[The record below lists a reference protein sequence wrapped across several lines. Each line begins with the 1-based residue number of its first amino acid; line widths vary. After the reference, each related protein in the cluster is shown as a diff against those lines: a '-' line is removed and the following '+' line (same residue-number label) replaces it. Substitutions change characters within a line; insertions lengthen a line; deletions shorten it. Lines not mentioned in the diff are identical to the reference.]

1 MLNWHCK
8 TFQELTTIELY
19 AIIKARQDVFV
30 IEQNCIYPDL
40 DNLDQHCLHL
50 FAKFSDKQD
59 CVIGAYLR
67 ILPPDL
73 QYSQVAFGRVLTTSK
88 ARGLGAGKELVSKA
102 IEQINRV
109 YPSQPIKISAQ
120 LYLQDFYQGFGF
132 ETISDVYDED
142 GIDHISMLLKSPTEI
157 SHS

>member
-1 MLNWHCK
+1 MLNLHCK
-8 TFQELTTIELY
+8 TFQELSTIELY

-50 FAKFSDKQD
+50 FSLLTDELD
-59 CVIGAYLR
+59 CVIGTYLR

-73 QYSQVAFGRVLTTSK
+73 QYTQVAFGRVLTTSK
-88 ARGLGAGKELVSKA
+88 ARGVGAGKELVSKA
-102 IEQINRV
+102 IEQISSV

-120 LYLQDFYQGFGF
+120 LYLQDFYQSFGF

-142 GIDHISMLLKSPTEI
+142 GIDHISMLLQPQ
-157 SHS
+157 